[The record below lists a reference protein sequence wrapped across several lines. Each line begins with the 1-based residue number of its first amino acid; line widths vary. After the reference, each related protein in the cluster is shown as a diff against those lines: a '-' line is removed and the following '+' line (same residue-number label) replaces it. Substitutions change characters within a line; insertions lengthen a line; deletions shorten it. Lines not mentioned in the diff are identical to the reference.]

1 MAVKRTGC
9 SQAAICVIEFHWT
22 YRFGPRGDRAPP
34 TAIRLI
40 EHTTVLPTSRHDRV
54 RCRAI
59 DALRSV
65 GLEDSHRYRP
75 AVGAL
80 DPKIAIE
87 TPRPLMPL
95 IQSRRWSAI
104 ATAADMADESLRASM
119 IAVPRLLTFV
129 DRGNELALEP
139 CGL

>member
-1 MAVKRTGC
+1 
-9 SQAAICVIEFHWT
+9 
-22 YRFGPRGDRAPP
+22 
-34 TAIRLI
+34 
-40 EHTTVLPTSRHDRV
+40 
-54 RCRAI
+54 
-59 DALRSV
+59 
-65 GLEDSHRYRP
+65 
-75 AVGAL
+75 
-80 DPKIAIE
+80 
-87 TPRPLMPL
+87 MPL